1 MRLSVGCIDIHY
13 QFGDFLEL
21 YHSWPSPI
29 VIISDGAY
37 GIDGFDGDAK
47 SCDQLR
53 EWYEPHIKAWT
64 ERASYQ
70 TTLWFWGTELSWAT
84 VHPLLVEYQWR
95 YKACNIW
102 NKGIA
107 HIAGNVNTKTI
118 THLPVVTEVCVQYI
132 REPVFV
138 RNNSVMSMQDWLRQ
152 EWKRTGLPFS
162 KANEACGVKNA
173 ASRKY
178 FSADHQWYFPP
189 AETMS
194 KIREYANLYGDPA
207 GKPYFSL
214 PDELN
219 DISFQTAWNRLQA
232 KFHCPVGI
240 TNVWD
245 EPALRGK
252 ERIKMNGKAFH
263 SNQKP
268 IKLIERIIALSSDR
282 GDVVW
287 DAFSGV
293 ATGAIASINLRRN
306 YYGAEINPEI
316 YKIGAERIRHYID
329 DQKPDGC

>member
-1 MRLSVGCIDIHY
+1 MRLSVGGIDIHY

-21 YHSWPSPI
+21 YRSWPSPI

-47 SCDQLR
+47 SCGQLR

-162 KANEACGVKNA
+162 KANEACGVKKC
-173 ASRKY
+173 RQPQI
-178 FSADHQWYFPP
+178 FF
-189 AETMS
+189 
-194 KIREYANLYGDPA
+194 R
-207 GKPYFSL
+207 
-214 PDELN
+214 
-219 DISFQTAWNRLQA
+219 
-232 KFHCPVGI
+232 
-240 TNVWD
+240 
-245 EPALRGK
+245 
-252 ERIKMNGKAFH
+252 
-263 SNQKP
+263 
-268 IKLIERIIALSSDR
+268 
-282 GDVVW
+282 
-287 DAFSGV
+287 
-293 ATGAIASINLRRN
+293 
-306 YYGAEINPEI
+306 
-316 YKIGAERIRHYID
+316 
-329 DQKPDGC
+329 